1 MTKTTATVRNDLM
14 TIRSE
19 LKRYGEPYA
28 HLLRLVVARSLLD
41 IAFDLAVIV
50 LATLACA
57 LISPWLCPLAVLLI
71 GNRQRSLGN
80 ILHDGSHGN
89 LHRLREMNDLV
100 VRVLLAPLLFVGL
113 TKYRDDHFRHHAQLG
128 DPTGDPDVLQPHR
141 GAERGWLSHYMVNVL
156 NKRTW
161 WSSLA
166 AHLWQR
172 GTSWSTRL
180 TIVAWWIALAAA
192 IGMAGGAHV
201 LGMFMLLWLL
211 ARATSF
217 HLITTFREMCDHF
230 GLQPGG
236 VCSFTRDI
244 VTTGPWSWLLHPRNN
259 GLHLTH
265 HLLPAVPY
273 YRLREAQDILSR
285 LPMYRSHDLTRSNYV
300 FGRSAV
306 VAGWAFGATR

>member
-1 MTKTTATVRNDLM
+1 MTTTTAAVLNDLK
-14 TIRSE
+14 TIHLE
-19 LKRYGEPYA
+19 LRHCDEPYA
-28 HLLRLVVARSLLD
+28 HLLRVAVPRSLLD
-41 IAFDLAVIV
+41 IAFDLAVIA

-57 LISPWLCPLAVLLI
+57 WVSPWLSPVAVLLI

-89 LHRLREMNDLV
+89 LHRHREVNDLI

-128 DPTGDPDVLQPHR
+128 DPAGDPDLLQHR
-141 GAERGWLSHYMVNVL
+141 GAQRGWLGHYVVNVL
-156 NKRTW
+156 NPRAW
-161 WSSLA
+161 WSSLS
-166 AHLWQR
+166 AHLGQR
-172 GTSWSTRL
+172 DTAWFTRL
-180 TIVAWWIALAAA
+180 TIVAWWIALASAL
-192 IGMAGGAHV
+192 GTAGGAHL
-201 LGMFMLLWLL
+201 LGLFMLLWLL

-265 HLLPAVPY
+265 HLMPGVPY
-273 YRLREAQDILSR
+273 YRLRQAQNVLSR
-285 LPMYRSHDLTRSNYV
+285 LPMYRGLALTRSSYV
-300 FGRSAV
+300 FGRGAV
-306 VAGWAFGATR
+306 VAGWACPAAQ